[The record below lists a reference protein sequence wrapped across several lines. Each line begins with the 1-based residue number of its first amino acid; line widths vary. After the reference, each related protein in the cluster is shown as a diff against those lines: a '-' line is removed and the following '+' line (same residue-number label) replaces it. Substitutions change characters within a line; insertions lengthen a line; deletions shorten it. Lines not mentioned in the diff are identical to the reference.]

1 MARSPFERS
10 QSLGS
15 NVSKRTG
22 TPPAGYG
29 SPVAEQPAAVARVI
43 KADVKVSDAVKV
55 TKAPAKK
62 SKKMRAHTPEGKFRS
77 DDPSTPDV
85 NEAYVPKKKAAPK
98 KKSAAKPKAKARSK
112 K

>member
-43 KADVKVSDAVKV
+43 KADVTVSDAVKV

-62 SKKMRAHTPEGKFRS
+62 GKKMRAHTPEGKFRS

-85 NEAYVPKKKAAPK
+85 NEAWVLPEKFTDE
-98 KKSAAKPKAKARSK
+98 
-112 K
+112 